1 MTLNEFIKVING
13 ISNINS
19 EERIKQIKT
28 DTRKINKGD
37 IFIALKGKKYN
48 GEDFVNIA
56 IQKGAIACV
65 VEKSIN
71 DKCIQVKDT
80 TQCLF
85 LIGLYIRKQYD
96 IPLIGITGSNGKT
109 TTKDLLYHVLSSKYK
124 VLKNDGS
131 KNNIIGVSDTLFK
144 LNKNHEIIVMELG
157 TNHLGEISYL
167 SKMCEPDVGIITNIG
182 SSHLEYF
189 KTRKNIFK
197 EKISILDGMKDGN
210 LIVNGDDKYLK
221 RLCSFKCGL
230 NKNNDLKAYNIK
242 EYTDHIIFNIYLD
255 KEYTIIFNNPGTH
268 FINDILLVIK
278 CALNYEIKIKTIIN
292 KIKSFKLT
300 DKRMNLVKIK
310 DNILINDC
318 YNASLESTVAGINY
332 LKNISQKKILII
344 GDILELGKHS
354 KNIHKKINKEIKKL
368 KNKEIYTIGVNSKYI
383 RGINFKNVDEFIEYI
398 RHKKLDN
405 CYIYVKGSRRMNL
418 DKFVDYMTN

>member
-1 MTLNEFIKVING
+1 MADMIIVIIILVLIIVG
-13 ISNINS
+13 S
-19 EERIKQIKT
+19 RATKKH
-28 DTRKINKGD
+28 
-37 IFIALKGKKYN
+37 LKGQGGCCGGGSKPAPKQNKKLKN
-48 GEDFVNIA
+48 TIA
-56 IQKGAIACV
+56 KKVAIVEGMTCEHCKNW

-230 NKNNDLKAYNIK
+230 NKNNDLPSNHDILKIFTNDKDYLIGIGLKLDYYEYCEKQLKQIGEYAATNDFSMCFRFPFDKNYQSKIITKKMMNIK
-242 EYTDHIIFNIYLD
+242 FSDIERIVNEQKYLFMIFEFMIVLSE
-255 KEYTIIFNNPGTH
+255 KEFY
-268 FINDILLVIK
+268 
-278 CALNYEIKIKTIIN
+278 
-292 KIKSFKLT
+292 
-300 DKRMNLVKIK
+300 
-310 DNILINDC
+310 
-318 YNASLESTVAGINY
+318 
-332 LKNISQKKILII
+332 KK
-344 GDILELGKHS
+344 
-354 KNIHKKINKEIKKL
+354 
-368 KNKEIYTIGVNSKYI
+368 V
-383 RGINFKNVDEFIEYI
+383 
-398 RHKKLDN
+398 
-405 CYIYVKGSRRMNL
+405 
-418 DKFVDYMTN
+418 YMI